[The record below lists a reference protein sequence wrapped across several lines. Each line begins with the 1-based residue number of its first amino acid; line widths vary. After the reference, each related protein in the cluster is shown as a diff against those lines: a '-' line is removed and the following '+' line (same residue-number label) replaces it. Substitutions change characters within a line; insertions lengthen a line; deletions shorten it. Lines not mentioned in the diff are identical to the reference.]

1 MGHTIKLAALG
12 AVAFMVLDGVW
23 LGLLMKNFYR
33 DQLAPIV
40 RLADGGIAPNWPAA
54 FVVYALLGT
63 GIALFVIP
71 RASTV
76 SLAAAYG
83 ALFGL
88 VVYGVYDFT
97 NYSTLRQWPFVLAL
111 ADVAWGA
118 AASAARSSGRP
129 ECGSVRK
136 QRNSPAQYPIRAV
149 SKLTGIA
156 IDTLRAWERRHRAVT
171 PVRDDRGRMYT
182 DADIARLRLLRG
194 AVEHGHSIGRLAGL
208 TDAELRRLAATADA
222 NAASAVAP
230 TRRTPLD
237 TAALT
242 AALQKYDATAID
254 QQISRL
260 AAVLPPL
267 ELLRD
272 VLMPVLAQV
281 GDEWHRGP
289 ARIAHEHLM
298 SSTMRNILGSFLR
311 LYARPDVS
319 TRLLF
324 ATLAGERHEIGTLG
338 AAMLAASSGLG
349 VAYLG
354 PDLPAREIVES
365 VRPAGA
371 QVLVL
376 GLTATSAGKAKERE
390 LRTIVRDL
398 PKEVELWAGGRGAV
412 RHTAVISPRGLV
424 LRDYNAYQQ
433 ELVRIGGRVA

>member
-1 MGHTIKLAALG
+1 
-12 AVAFMVLDGVW
+12 
-23 LGLLMKNFYR
+23 MKR
-33 DQLAPIV
+33 
-40 RLADGGIAPNWPAA
+40 
-54 FVVYALLGT
+54 
-63 GIALFVIP
+63 P
-71 RASTV
+71 RET
-76 SLAAAYG
+76 
-83 ALFGL
+83 
-88 VVYGVYDFT
+88 
-97 NYSTLRQWPFVLAL
+97 
-111 ADVAWGA
+111 
-118 AASAARSSGRP
+118 
-129 ECGSVRK
+129 
-136 QRNSPAQYPIRAV
+136 PAQYPIRAV
-149 SKLTGIA
+149 SKLTGLS

-182 DADIARLRLLRG
+182 EADIARLRLLRG
-194 AVEHGHSIGRLAGL
+194 AVEHGHSIGRLAAL
-208 TDAELRRLAATADA
+208 SDAELRHLAATAGA
-222 NAASAVAP
+222 GAAPKIASA
-230 TRRTPLD
+230 RRTPLD

-242 AALQKYDATAID
+242 AALQKYDTAGID
-254 QQISRL
+254 LQISRL

-281 GDEWHRGP
+281 GDDWHRGP

-311 LYARPDVS
+311 LYARSGVS

-371 QVLVL
+371 QVLVV
-376 GLTATSAGKAKERE
+376 GLTATSARKATERE

-398 PKEVELWAGGRGAV
+398 PKEVELWAGGRGAA
-412 RHTAVISPRGLV
+412 RHAALIGPRGLI
-424 LRDYNAYQQ
+424 LRDYDAYQQ
-433 ELVRIGGRVA
+433 ELARIGGRVA

>member
-1 MGHTIKLAALG
+1 MRT
-12 AVAFMVLDGVW
+12 
-23 LGLLMKNFYR
+23 
-33 DQLAPIV
+33 
-40 RLADGGIAPNWPAA
+40 
-54 FVVYALLGT
+54 
-63 GIALFVIP
+63 
-71 RASTV
+71 
-76 SLAAAYG
+76 
-83 ALFGL
+83 
-88 VVYGVYDFT
+88 
-97 NYSTLRQWPFVLAL
+97 
-111 ADVAWGA
+111 
-118 AASAARSSGRP
+118 
-129 ECGSVRK
+129 
-136 QRNSPAQYPIRAV
+136 QRNPPAQYPIRAV

-182 DADIARLRLLRG
+182 VDDIARLRLLRG
-194 AVEHGHSIGRLAGL
+194 AVEQGHSIGRLAGL
-208 TDAELRRLAATADA
+208 TDAELRPLAATADA
-222 NAASAVAP
+222 NAASAVVP
-230 TRRTPLD
+230 TQRTPLD
-237 TAALT
+237 TAALS
-242 AALQKYDATAID
+242 AALHSYDGTAID
-254 QQISRL
+254 RQISRL

-281 GDEWHRGP
+281 GDEWHRGS

-298 SSTMRNILGSFLR
+298 SSTLRNILGSFLR

-338 AAMLAASSGLG
+338 AAMLAASGGLG

-376 GLTATSAGKAKERE
+376 GLTATSAAKAKARE

-398 PKEVELWAGGRGAV
+398 PKEVELWAGGRGVA
-412 RHTAVISPRGLV
+412 RHASIITSRGLV
-424 LRDYNAYQQ
+424 FDDYAPYQR
-433 ELVRIGGRVA
+433 ELIRIGGRVA

>member
-1 MGHTIKLAALG
+1 
-12 AVAFMVLDGVW
+12 
-23 LGLLMKNFYR
+23 
-33 DQLAPIV
+33 
-40 RLADGGIAPNWPAA
+40 
-54 FVVYALLGT
+54 
-63 GIALFVIP
+63 
-71 RASTV
+71 
-76 SLAAAYG
+76 
-83 ALFGL
+83 
-88 VVYGVYDFT
+88 
-97 NYSTLRQWPFVLAL
+97 
-111 ADVAWGA
+111 
-118 AASAARSSGRP
+118 
-129 ECGSVRK
+129 VRK
-136 QRNSPAQYPIRAV
+136 PRNSHAQYPIRAV
-149 SKLTGIA
+149 AKLTGIA

-194 AVEHGHSIGRLAGL
+194 AVERGHSIGRLAGL
-208 TDAELRRLAATADA
+208 TDAELRRLAATADG

-230 TRRTPLD
+230 TPRTLLD

-354 PDLPAREIVES
+354 PDLPARDIVES
-365 VRPAGA
+365 VKPAGA

-376 GLTATSAGKAKERE
+376 GLTTASAGKTKERE
-390 LRTIVRDL
+390 LLTIVRDL
-398 PKEVELWAGGRGAV
+398 PKDVELWAGGRGAE
-412 RHTAVISPRGLV
+412 RQASIIGPRGLV
-424 LRDYNAYQQ
+424 FGDYTAYQQ
-433 ELVRIGGRVA
+433 ELVRIGGRIA

>member
-1 MGHTIKLAALG
+1 
-12 AVAFMVLDGVW
+12 
-23 LGLLMKNFYR
+23 MKKPR
-33 DQLAPIV
+33 DT
-40 RLADGGIAPNWPAA
+40 PAH
-54 FVVYALLGT
+54 
-63 GIALFVIP
+63 
-71 RASTV
+71 
-76 SLAAAYG
+76 
-83 ALFGL
+83 
-88 VVYGVYDFT
+88 
-97 NYSTLRQWPFVLAL
+97 
-111 ADVAWGA
+111 
-118 AASAARSSGRP
+118 
-129 ECGSVRK
+129 
-136 QRNSPAQYPIRAV
+136 YPIRAV
-149 SKLTGIA
+149 SKLTGLG
-156 IDTLRAWERRHRAVT
+156 IDTLRAWERRHGAVA
-171 PVRDDRGRMYT
+171 PIRDDRGRMYT
-182 DADIARLRLLRG
+182 EADIARLRLLRG
-194 AVEHGHSIGRLAGL
+194 AVEQGHSIGRLAGL

-222 NAASAVAP
+222 SALSALAP
-230 TRRTPLD
+230 PRRTRFDPATLS
-237 TAALT
+237 
-242 AALQKYDATAID
+242 AALQKYDATGID
-254 QQISRL
+254 QEISRL
-260 AAVLPPL
+260 AAILPPL

-281 GDEWHRGP
+281 GDNWHRGP

-311 LYARPDVS
+311 LYARPEVS

-354 PDLPAREIVES
+354 PDLPARDIVES

-376 GLTATSAGKAKERE
+376 GLTATSAGKIKERE

-424 LRDYNAYQQ
+424 LRDYTAYQQ

>member
-1 MGHTIKLAALG
+1 
-12 AVAFMVLDGVW
+12 
-23 LGLLMKNFYR
+23 
-33 DQLAPIV
+33 
-40 RLADGGIAPNWPAA
+40 
-54 FVVYALLGT
+54 
-63 GIALFVIP
+63 
-71 RASTV
+71 
-76 SLAAAYG
+76 
-83 ALFGL
+83 
-88 VVYGVYDFT
+88 
-97 NYSTLRQWPFVLAL
+97 
-111 ADVAWGA
+111 
-118 AASAARSSGRP
+118 
-129 ECGSVRK
+129 
-136 QRNSPAQYPIRAV
+136 
-149 SKLTGIA
+149 
-156 IDTLRAWERRHRAVT
+156 
-171 PVRDDRGRMYT
+171 MYT

-230 TRRTPLD
+230 TQRTPLD

-311 LYARPDVS
+311 LYASPDVS

-354 PDLPAREIVES
+354 PDLPAREIVDS
-365 VRPAGA
+365 VRAAGA
-371 QVLVL
+371 HVLVL
-376 GLTATSAGKAKERE
+376 GLTATSAGKAKEQE

-412 RHTAVISPRGLV
+412 RHTALISPRGLV
-424 LRDYNAYQQ
+424 LLDYNAYQK
-433 ELVRIGGRVA
+433 ELGRIGGRMA